1 MKTILFLLLAFTF
14 FGCTGYEPLFSSKNL
29 SFYIENIQNI
39 NGDGITRKIANNL
52 SGNKIKSGVKNNY
65 TLKISSYLKDNITS
79 KNSKGDA
86 ATYELIISVEV
97 KVYNGNSNYLIDTL
111 NFNKKS
117 NYNNRINKFDLSQY
131 KKVIKEE
138 LINKISEDIIIK
150 LQSL

>member
-1 MKTILFLLLAFTF
+1 MKTILFFILAVAF

-29 SFYIENIQNI
+29 SFYIKNIQNV
-39 NGDGITRKIANNL
+39 NGDSITKKIANNL
-52 SGNKIKSGVKNNY
+52 SGNKKKSDVKNNY
-65 TLKISSYLKDNITS
+65 ILKITSYLKDNITS

-86 ATYELIISVEV
+86 ATLELIISVEV
-97 KVYNGNSNYLIDTL
+97 KVYNGNSNTLIDTL

-117 NYNNRINKFDLSQY
+117 NYNNRINKFDLGQY
-131 KKVIKEE
+131 KKVIKDD